1 MADQRKVS
9 VIIPIYNVEKY
20 LAKCLDSVI
29 HQTLQ
34 EIEIICVNDGSTD
47 NSLQIVQSYAE
58 KDERIVIVDKKNGG
72 LSSARNAGL
81 AGSAG
86 EYIYFLDSDDYILEE
101 TLQVLYEECEKEKL
115 DTIFFDAD
123 SIFETEAV
131 EKLHPSYKDYYHRE
145 EYFGETVTGQ
155 RLFTQMMQREQYRS
169 SACLQ
174 MNRRAFL
181 EEHQLTFREGIIH
194 EDELFTLQVSLR
206 AKRAKHIARPF
217 YQRLVREESIM
228 TSAKAIR
235 SAFGYYVCNQLILAE
250 VTVLVKEKDIMDSY
264 VNKISRL
271 RGSIK
276 SALKDVKQGEIDRF
290 TCGRLEDMA
299 LLNQFKYEQKLMI
312 SNRNLR
318 NKIRRL
324 RASTTFKVGKT
335 ITYIPRKLKSAYR
348 ILKKKGV
355 KELYKAIL
363 YKAAP
368 GYYAKKYVEI
378 SIIMPVYNG
387 EKYLWR
393 CVKSLQSQTFRD
405 IEIICVDDSSTD
417 SSVEILT
424 EVAARD
430 KRIRILKQEHLGAGS
445 ARNLGM
451 KEARG
456 KYLLFLDCDDLFDKN
471 MCRELYQAAQTHDA
485 QVVLFGAQRMDM
497 MNSRTEKM
505 GWVLRSGELPKDTVF
520 NGREIADRLFQ
531 ITSNCPWSKMFRKEF
546 VQENALEFQN
556 TRHCNDAYFVRMAL
570 ALAER
575 MVVVDRIFTTYR
587 FNMGQST
594 QAVKHEAPLEFYK
607 AFSAVKEALMDRE
620 LFALYKKSFVNWTL
634 TESLFNYRTMK
645 TEEAQKVIKEKMIA
659 EGFDYFGI
667 TECAPEDIYDPH
679 LYEEYLEFIK
689 K

>member
-1 MADQRKVS
+1 MADRKKVS
-9 VIIPIYNVEKY
+9 VIIPVYNVEKY
-20 LAKCLDSVI
+20 LEKCLDSVER
-29 HQTLQ
+29 QTLP

-47 NSLQIVQSYAE
+47 GSLQILQSYAE
-58 KDERIVIVDKKNGG
+58 KDDRIIIINKENGG

-81 AGSAG
+81 AVAEG
-86 EYIYFLDSDDYILEE
+86 EYVYFLDSDDWILAE
-101 TLQVLYEECEKEKL
+101 TLEVLYDECKKENL
-115 DTIFFDAD
+115 DTILFDAD
-123 SIFETEAV
+123 SIFETEEV
-131 EKLHPSYKDYYHRE
+131 ERLHPSYRDYYHRE
-145 EYFGETVTGQ
+145 DCFGNTVTGQ
-155 RLFTQMMQREQYRS
+155 RLFAEMMPREQYRS

-181 EEHQLTFREGIIH
+181 EQYGLGFREGMIH

-206 AKRAKHIARPF
+206 AERAKHLARPF

-228 TSAKAIR
+228 TSVRAIR

-250 VTVLVKEKDIMDSY
+250 ATELVKEKDIMDIY

-271 RGSIK
+271 RRSIK
-276 SALKDVKQGEIDRF
+276 SALKDVKRGEIDRF
-290 TCGRLEDMA
+290 TSNRLEDMA
-299 LLNQFKYEQKLMI
+299 LLEQFKYEQRLVI

-318 NKIRRL
+318 KKIQEL

-335 ITYIPRKLKSAYR
+335 VTFIPRKLKSAYR
-348 ILKKKGV
+348 VLKKKGI

-363 YKAAP
+363 YKIAP

-393 CVKSLQSQTFRD
+393 CIRSLQKQMFRD
-405 IEIICVDDSSTD
+405 IEIICVDDKSTD
-417 SSVEILT
+417 RSMELLQ
-424 EVAARD
+424 ERARHD
-430 KRIRILKQEHLGAGS
+430 KRVRILQQEHLGAGS

-471 MCRELYQAAQTHDA
+471 MCRELYRAAEKHDA

-497 MNSRTEKM
+497 MNNRTERM
-505 GWVLRSGELPKDTVF
+505 GWVLRSSELPKDAVF
-520 NGREIADRLFQ
+520 SGQEIADRLFQ
-531 ITSNCPWSKMFRKEF
+531 ITSNCPWSKMFRRDF
-546 VQENALEFQN
+546 ILENGLEFQS
-556 TRHCNDAYFVRMAL
+556 TRHCNDAYFVRMAM

-575 MVVVDRIFTTYR
+575 MTMVDQIFTTYR
-587 FNMGQST
+587 FNMGAST
-594 QAVKHEAPLEFYK
+594 QGVKHEAPLEFYK
-607 AFSAVKEALMDRE
+607 AFSAVKEALTE
-620 LFALYKKSFVNWTL
+620 KGLFALYKKSFVNWTL

-645 TEEAQKVIKEKMIA
+645 TAEAKAAIKEKMLT

-667 TECAPEDIYDPH
+667 TECSPEDIYNPQ
-679 LYEEYLEFIK
+679 LYEEYLEFRK
-689 K
+689 G